1 MIPLPRRLT
10 VPSDLANC
18 KVCSASALEEI
29 AEFRLLPR
37 VTSDCVPFRDG
48 GRLLI
53 CATCGA
59 AQSPADLQWLEE
71 IGEIYRAYRSFQQYG
86 GPEQHV
92 LDASTGRLRRRSQV
106 LLDCLSAL
114 PNFPQKG
121 AVLDVGCGGGA
132 TLRGFA
138 ERGGWRLFGLEID
151 DRDLRMLHTVRG
163 FDTLYTCPPR
173 DLPRNFDVITM
184 VHSLEHFPEPSQVLR
199 ELSGKIAC
207 GGRLFVEVPDAGA
220 NPFEYLV
227 ADHMIHFTAPTLVR
241 LASDSGFAVECL
253 STRWVSK
260 EISLTAQPG
269 GGELPCVDQS
279 GVAEAI
285 GRVRAQITWL
295 VRFIDAARQAASA
308 SPRFGLFGST
318 IAATWLCGVLGDSV
332 SFFVEEDTNRVGRTH
347 MERPVLSPAQVPHG
361 SVVYVSL
368 IPRIANQV
376 AARLS
381 NSIELRLPPSEQ
393 L

>member
-1 MIPLPRRLT
+1 
-10 VPSDLANC
+10 VPSDLASC
-18 KVCSASALEEI
+18 KVCSASALDEI

-53 CATCGA
+53 CASCGA
-59 AQSPADLQWLEE
+59 TQSPADQQWFDE
-71 IGEIYRAYRSFQQYG
+71 IGEIYNAYRSFQQYG

-92 LDASTGRLRRRSQV
+92 LDATTGKLRRRSEV

-138 ERGGWRLFGLEID
+138 ERGGWSLFGLELD
-151 DRDLRMLHTVRG
+151 DRDLHLLNSITG
-163 FDTLYTCPPR
+163 FDTLYTGPPR
-173 DLPRNFDVITM
+173 DLPRKFDAITM
-184 VHSLEHFPEPSQVLR
+184 VHSLEHFPEPSRVLR

-207 GGRLFVEVPDAGA
+207 GGRLFVEVPDAAA

-227 ADHMIHFTAPTLVR
+227 ADHMVHFTAPTLAR
-241 LASDSGFAVECL
+241 LACHSGFAVECL

-269 GGELPCVDQS
+269 DGEIPSVDHS
-279 GVAEAI
+279 RVAEAI
-285 GRVRAQITWL
+285 AYVRAQITWL
-295 VRFIDAARQAASA
+295 LRFIDAARQAASA

-347 MERPVLSPAQVPHG
+347 LERPVLSPAQVPHG
-361 SVVYVSL
+361 SVVYMSL

-376 AARLS
+376 AARLT
-381 NSIELRLPPSEQ
+381 NSIELRLPPSEE